1 MQTLNLN
8 ETLFAVWEIKQHAID
23 IRYLCNKIA
32 ENERDIKD
40 RPSSELNAHRQ
51 HLIETMLKEIEE
63 KKALIKEYA
72 NEL

>member
-32 ENERDIKD
+32 ENEKRYK
-40 RPSSELNAHRQ
+40 RAQ
-51 HLIETMLKEIEE
+51 Q
-63 KKALIKEYA
+63 
-72 NEL
+72 